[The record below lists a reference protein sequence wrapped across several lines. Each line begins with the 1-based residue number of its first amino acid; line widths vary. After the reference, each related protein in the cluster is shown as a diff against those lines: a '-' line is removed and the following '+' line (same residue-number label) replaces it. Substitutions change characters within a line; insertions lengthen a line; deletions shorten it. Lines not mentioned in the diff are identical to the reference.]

1 VVYRDRFFVAGSY
14 RSAIQGIFNEVKILS
29 LMEQNFQNTAIM
41 NEAKILS
48 RLKKGFEDRLFTAAS
63 IVISRKDEV
72 LFKAHVG
79 CEEENGAFI
88 TPGHFFDLA
97 SLTKPIV
104 TATVFMELCSSGSLT
119 LDEQLHHFF
128 PSRWIHPAIRNVPLW
143 AILAHAGGWK
153 DYMTFY
159 LELPL
164 PPNREKAREHIL
176 KTLLETPPSFTPL
189 RQSYYS
195 DLGYILL
202 GFILEE
208 IKGVTLE
215 VLWTNLS
222 AKLNLYQELI
232 YPAKG
237 SIQEHSISIPAV
249 STGWCQWRKRELKGE
264 VHDENCFAMGGIAG
278 HAGLFGT
285 ARAVARWLTE
295 LFRIW
300 CGEASTLPISKQV
313 VRQFWERQKEIPN
326 TTWALGFDTPSPQNS
341 TSGRFFSQTSVG
353 HLGFTGTS
361 FWLDLTDGFSVV
373 LLTNRVYYPNTKGR
387 MKIFRMAIHDLARLE
402 YGKN

>member
-1 VVYRDRFFVAGSY
+1 
-14 RSAIQGIFNEVKILS
+14 
-29 LMEQNFQNTAIM
+29 M
-41 NEAKILS
+41 NEPKILS
-48 RLKKGFEDRLFTAAS
+48 RLQKGFKDRLFTAAS
-63 IVISRKDEV
+63 IVISREDKI
-72 LFKAHVG
+72 LYKAHVG

-104 TATVFMELCSSGSLT
+104 IATAFMELCSEEILT

-128 PSRWIHPAIRNVPLW
+128 PSRWIHPVLRNVPLW

-153 DYMTFY
+153 DHMPFY

-189 RQSYYS
+189 KQSCYS
-195 DLGYILL
+195 DLGYMLL

-208 IKGVTLE
+208 IKGATLD
-215 VLWTNLS
+215 VIWSHLS
-222 AKLNLYQELI
+222 ASFYLGQELI
-232 YPAKG
+232 YPAKV
-237 SIQEHSISIPAV
+237 SVQQRSVNIPVV
-249 STGWCQWRKRELKGE
+249 STGWCHWRKRQLKGE
-264 VHDENCFAMGGIAG
+264 VHDENCFAMGGIAS

-285 ARAVARWLTE
+285 AQAVAGWLIE

-300 CGEASTLPISKQV
+300 RGEASTLPISKQV
-313 VRQFWERQKEIPN
+313 IRQFWERQKEIPN
-326 TTWALGFDTPSPQNS
+326 STWALGFDTPSSQNS

-373 LLTNRVYYPNTKGR
+373 LFTNRVYYPGTKER
-387 MKIFRMAIHDLARLE
+387 MKLFRMEIHDLARLE
-402 YGKN
+402 YGKD